1 MTFACHKCNRNRT
14 PAPATPA
21 KATRRKTSRWPKV
34 YKRIHRSGETGY
46 VVDLGIIAGKRQR
59 RSFTSKVEA
68 ETFADMARVKKQNEG
83 VAAFVMSEQ
92 VRVDATKA
100 ATLLAPSG
108 VSLVAAAQYYL
119 DHVITYQNAPP
130 LQEIVTRLLT
140 EATRNE
146 RRQRTVEDLRY
157 RLTIFAAD
165 FPEQKLSELTVE
177 DLKDWL
183 DEEAWAP
190 RTRINFLT
198 KVSQLYNYA
207 IKNNWADVNL
217 AERIDRPSVEDK
229 EPGILTLDQA
239 RALLEHSVEFEL
251 LPYVA
256 LGLFA
261 GLRSAE
267 LLRLDSEAVKF
278 EDRVIVVGQ
287 SVAKKRSRRVVELG
301 AALEAWLK
309 IGPKLSG
316 QIVPKSKLSE
326 RLSALKTAAGIT
338 AWPHNALRHS
348 FGSYHLAYH
357 GDATKTAYQMG
368 HKSTDVVHN
377 HYGHLYQQKGS
388 FRRAESWFRRAIA

>member
-1 MTFACHKCNRNRT
+1 M
-14 PAPATPA
+14 
-21 KATRRKTSRWPKV
+21 
-34 YKRIHRSGETGY
+34 
-46 VVDLGIIAGKRQR
+46 
-59 RSFTSKVEA
+59 
-68 ETFADMARVKKQNEG
+68 
-83 VAAFVMSEQ
+83 
-92 VRVDATKA
+92 
-100 ATLLAPSG
+100 
-108 VSLVAAAQYYL
+108 
-119 DHVITYQNAPP
+119 
-130 LQEIVTRLLT
+130 
-140 EATRNE
+140 
-146 RRQRTVEDLRY
+146 
-157 RLTIFAAD
+157 
-165 FPEQKLSELTVE
+165 
-177 DLKDWL
+177 
-183 DEEAWAP
+183 
-190 RTRINFLT
+190 
-198 KVSQLYNYA
+198 
-207 IKNNWADVNL
+207 NL

-229 EPGILTLDQA
+229 EPGILTRDQA

-301 AALEAWLK
+301 ETLAAWLK

-338 AWPHNALRHS
+338 EWPHNALRHS

-377 HYGHLYQQKGS
+377 HYKALVLKVD
-388 FRRAESWFRRAIA
+388 AERFWALRPTEPEPVDRGLPARSLE